1 MSDNSSTQS
10 YSTMNSSDFAFYPV
24 VICTLFLSLDIILAL
39 TILRATYRHPTDRN
53 IARIDDNKSVVE
65 IATPVAKADAEACK
79 SVLK

>member
-65 IATPVAKADAEACK
+65 IATPVAKADAEVCK